1 MPSASSLEVAAM
13 IHRILVPL
21 DGSHLAEAALPHA
34 VGVARAF
41 GSEVILF
48 RVSDNVG
55 SLVDTVEWRL
65 NQAEAAVY
73 LDALSKRID
82 SVPVRT
88 SEADGNPAEQIV
100 TFARQE
106 KIDLIALSTHGQ
118 GGLSDFS
125 LSSTVHKITSGA
137 GTSVLLVR
145 PTGEPGVRALNDLTY
160 ERLLVPLDCSP
171 RGDWAVHVAATLARA
186 HGAELWNAHIV
197 PVPEMARRS
206 LRSRA
211 DTALAERVVEAN
223 RLAAEAYLQD
233 VVKRF
238 ASRDLAMRT
247 EVISSRRRVVD
258 ALDELIRREHIDLVI
273 LSAHGQSDSTRWPY
287 GSVAGTLLQY
297 GAGPFLVL
305 QDVTSVEDPLKRAVH
320 AREISFR

>member
-1 MPSASSLEVAAM
+1 M

-21 DGSHLAEAALPHA
+21 DGSPLAEAALPHA

-73 LDALSKRID
+73 LDALAKRID
-82 SVPVRT
+82 SVPIRT

-106 KIDLIALSTHGQ
+106 NIDLIALSTHGQ

-125 LSSTVHKITSGA
+125 MSSTVHKIISGA
-137 GTSVLLVR
+137 ATSVLLVR
-145 PTGEPGVRALNDLTY
+145 PKEEPGVRDLNGLHY
-160 ERLLVPLDCSP
+160 RRLLVPLDCSP

-197 PVPEMARRS
+197 PVPEMARRFP
-206 LRSRA
+206 RSRE
-211 DTALAERVVEAN
+211 DTALAERVIEAN
-223 RLAAEAYLQD
+223 RSAAEAYLQE

-238 ASRDLAMRT
+238 ASPDFAIHS
-247 EVISSRRRVVD
+247 EVLSSGRVVD
-258 ALDELIRREHIDLVI
+258 ALEELMRREHIDLVI
-273 LSAHGQSDSTRWPY
+273 LSAHGQSGGTRWPY

-297 GAGPFLVL
+297 GRGPVLVL
-305 QDVTSVEDPLKRAVH
+305 QDVTPVQDPLKRVVKT
-320 AREISFR
+320 REISFR